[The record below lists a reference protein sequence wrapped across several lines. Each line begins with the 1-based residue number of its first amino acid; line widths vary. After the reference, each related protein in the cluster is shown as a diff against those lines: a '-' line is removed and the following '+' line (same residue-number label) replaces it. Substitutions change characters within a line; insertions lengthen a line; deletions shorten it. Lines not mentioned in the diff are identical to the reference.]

1 MKIVK
6 FGVINFSPAGKPIPE
21 HFQVDFESA
30 EEQKLYETDRR
41 YFISMLMAAIAKHMN
56 IESMNCASIVDA
68 VIERDSDTFSKPGKG
83 YDKSPE
89 QIVVESLLRASTKHE

>member
-6 FGVINFSPAGKPIPE
+6 FGTISYTPDNKPLPTNFKVE
-21 HFQVDFESA
+21 FESA
-30 EEQKLYETDRR
+30 EEQKFYESDNRR
-41 YFISMLMAAIAKHMN
+41 FHPMLLAAIAKHMN
-56 IESMNCASIVDA
+56 IESMNCASIVDIL
-68 VIERDSDTFSKPGKG
+68 VENDSKAFTQPGKG

>member
-6 FGVINFSPAGKPIPE
+6 FGIISYTHDNKPVPE
-21 HFQVDFESA
+21 HFHVEFESS
-30 EEQKLYETDRR
+30 EEQKLYESDHRR
-41 YFISMLMAAIAKHMN
+41 FLPMLLAAIAKHMN
-56 IESMNCASIVDA
+56 IEQMNCARIIDA
-68 VIERDSDTFSKPGKG
+68 AIEKDSEAFSKPGKG

>member
-6 FGVINFSPAGKPIPE
+6 FGVINFSPAGKPHPE
-21 HFQVDFESA
+21 HFQVEFESA

-56 IESMNCASIVDA
+56 IEQMNCARIIDA
-68 VIERDSDTFSKPGKG
+68 AIEKDSEAFSKPGKG

-89 QIVVESLLRASTKHE
+89 QIVVESLLRVSTKHE

>member
-6 FGVINFSPAGKPIPE
+6 FGIISYTHDNKPVPE
-21 HFQVDFESA
+21 HFQVEFESS
-30 EEQKLYETDRR
+30 EEQKLYESDHRR
-41 YFISMLMAAIAKHMN
+41 FLPMLLAAIAKHMN
-56 IESMNCASIVDA
+56 IEQMNCARIIDA
-68 VIERDSDTFSKPGKG
+68 AIEKDSEAFSKPGKG

>member
-41 YFISMLMAAIAKHMN
+41 YFISMLMAAISKHMN
-56 IESMNCASIVDA
+56 IESINCASIVDRL
-68 VIERDSDTFSKPGKG
+68 VENDSKVFTQPGKG

>member
-6 FGVINFSPAGKPIPE
+6 FGIISYTHDNKPVPE
-21 HFQVDFESA
+21 HFQVEFESS
-30 EEQKLYETDRR
+30 EEQKLYESDHRR
-41 YFISMLMAAIAKHMN
+41 FLPMLLAAIAKHMN
-56 IESMNCASIVDA
+56 IEQMNCARIIDA
-68 VIERDSDTFSKPGKG
+68 VIEKDSEAFSKPGKG

>member
-1 MKIVK
+1 MKIAK
-6 FGVINFSPAGKPIPE
+6 FGVINFSPAGKPKPE
-21 HFQVDFESA
+21 HFQVEFESA

-41 YFISMLMAAIAKHMN
+41 YFISMLMAAIAKHIN
-56 IESMNCASIVDA
+56 IESMNYAGLIDRLVES
-68 VIERDSDTFSKPGKG
+68 DSKTFSQPGKG

>member
-6 FGVINFSPAGKPIPE
+6 FGTISYTSDNKPKPE
-21 HFQVDFESA
+21 HFQMEFESA

-41 YFISMLMAAIAKHMN
+41 YFLPMLLAAIAKHMN
-56 IESMNCASIVDA
+56 IEQMNCARIVDTL
-68 VIERDSDTFSKPGKG
+68 IERDSETFSKPGKG

-89 QIVVESLLRASTKHE
+89 QIIVESLLRASTKHE

>member
-6 FGVINFSPAGKPIPE
+6 FGIISYTHDNKPVPE
-21 HFQVDFESA
+21 HFQVKFESS
-30 EEQKLYETDRR
+30 EEQKLYESDHRR
-41 YFISMLMAAIAKHMN
+41 FLPMLLAAIAKHMN
-56 IESMNCASIVDA
+56 IEQMNCARIIDA
-68 VIERDSDTFSKPGKG
+68 AIEKDSEAFSKPGKG